1 MYYVAK
7 ICIHH
12 LLGIYIYMSVH
23 VIRLL
28 LLFFLVYSTT
38 LLAFA
43 FAFHLLLPSN
53 PNFDNP
59 FTSLLKVRW
68 PLLVSAIHS

>member
-1 MYYVAK
+1 MVVEES
-7 ICIHH
+7 
-12 LLGIYIYMSVH
+12 LPPPLPRTGIYIYMSVH

-43 FAFHLLLPSN
+43 LAFHLLLPSN

-59 FTSLLKVRW
+59 VTSLLKVG
-68 PLLVSAIHS
+68 VTKVDG